1 MWNQRPDQTQNRYI
15 RLLLPLVALT
25 TAIGQSFKEFIEQV
39 SGSPFSLPLIL
50 ADMMPS
56 ATHFYWE
63 LSRKPSASRLT
74 ITLAMAQLMKMVT
87 PEPHNHGN
95 VDIEHPWQH
104 YVHCK
109 VTIPVCRFTKHGV
122 FKTWSFT
129 ARKSHGWRSC
139 PLPKLQVSWLRGS
152 QMPTS
157 RRTAVV
163 IFHEAFSKNDNKD
176 IHIFNRLSS
185 WKLK

>member
-1 MWNQRPDQTQNRYI
+1 MRVLRHPLETSFGQTKVSTEAKTAKRVVGYAMVVGNYACFTSECLTGTNLASALSLSPLQSVWDTYAPTLGLLTFLSFVPSAPILMSTYI
-15 RLLLPLVALT
+15 FHIKSEINAQIETQSRFSRFLLPLEVLT

-87 PEPHNHGN
+87 
-95 VDIEHPWQH
+95 
-104 YVHCK
+104 
-109 VTIPVCRFTKHGV
+109 T
-122 FKTWSFT
+122 
-129 ARKSHGWRSC
+129 
-139 PLPKLQVSWLRGS
+139 
-152 QMPTS
+152 
-157 RRTAVV
+157 
-163 IFHEAFSKNDNKD
+163 
-176 IHIFNRLSS
+176 
-185 WKLK
+185 

>member
-1 MWNQRPDQTQNRYI
+1 MFHYFVPTVLILITAYISHFKCGINAQIKTQNRYI
-15 RLLLPLVALT
+15 RLLLPLVVLT

-87 PEPHNHGN
+87 
-95 VDIEHPWQH
+95 
-104 YVHCK
+104 
-109 VTIPVCRFTKHGV
+109 T
-122 FKTWSFT
+122 
-129 ARKSHGWRSC
+129 
-139 PLPKLQVSWLRGS
+139 
-152 QMPTS
+152 
-157 RRTAVV
+157 
-163 IFHEAFSKNDNKD
+163 
-176 IHIFNRLSS
+176 
-185 WKLK
+185 